1 VAARLPRSFY
11 ARSALHVA
19 PDLLGRVLVRRLP
32 GGARLAA
39 RIVEA
44 EAYLPGDPASHA
56 FIGMTRRNA
65 VMFGPPGRLYVYFTY
80 GHHWMMNAVTG
91 DDGEGT
97 AVLLRAAEPLEGL
110 GEMAGHRG
118 REDPRALCSGPGKL
132 AQAFA
137 VTGAHNGEDLVRG
150 ASVWIERGEPVA
162 SRRIARGPR
171 VGVSVG
177 YDKRWRFWE
186 STNPFVSKGRPGPPP
201 PRRRASP
208 PAASGPSRP

>member
-11 ARSALHVA
+11 ARSALRVA
-19 PDLLGRVLVRRLP
+19 PDLLGQVLVRALP
-32 GGARLAA
+32 GGIRLAA

-56 FIGMTRRNA
+56 YNGLTGRNA

-91 DDGEGT
+91 AEGEGT

-110 GEMAGHRG
+110 HEMAARRE
-118 REDPRALCSGPGKL
+118 REDPHALCSGPGKL
-132 AQAFA
+132 AKAYG
-137 VTGAHNGEDLVRG
+137 VTREQNGEDLVRG
-150 ASVWIERGEPVA
+150 RVVWIERGDRVA
-162 SRRIARGPR
+162 RGRIARGPR

-177 YDKRWRFWE
+177 YDKPWRFWE
-186 STNPFVSKGRPGPPP
+186 DTNPFVSAGRPGPAPP
-201 PRRRASP
+201 KRGASLR
-208 PAASGPSRP
+208 STGPSRR

>member
-1 VAARLPRSFY
+1 VAARLPRSFF
-11 ARSALHVA
+11 ARSALQVA
-19 PDLLGRVLVRRLP
+19 PDLLGHVLVRAMP
-32 GGARLAA
+32 GGVRLAA

-56 FIGMTRRNA
+56 FIGKTRRNA

-110 GEMAGHRG
+110 AEMARHRG
-118 REDPRALCSGPGKL
+118 RDGARDLCSGPGKL
-132 AQAFA
+132 AQAYA
-137 VTGAHNGEDLVRG
+137 VTGEHNGEDLVRG
-150 ASVWIERGEPVA
+150 ACVWIERGAPVPR
-162 SRRIARGPR
+162 RRIARGPR

-177 YDKRWRFWE
+177 YEKRWRFWE
-186 STNPFVSKGRPGPPP
+186 SSNPFVSKGRPGPPP
-201 PRRRASP
+201 PRRRVS
-208 PAASGPSRP
+208 PAATGPSRP

>member
-11 ARSALHVA
+11 ARSALRVA
-19 PDLLGRVLVRRLP
+19 PDLLGQILVCQLP
-32 GGARLAA
+32 GAMRLAA

-80 GHHWMMNAVTG
+80 GHHWMMNVVTG
-91 DDGEGT
+91 KEGEGT

-110 GEMAGHRG
+110 ELMAAHRG
-118 REDPRALCSGPGKL
+118 RDDPLALCSGPGKL
-132 AQAFA
+132 ANAYG
-137 VTGAHNGEDLVRG
+137 VTGEQNGEDLVRG
-150 ASVWIERGEPVA
+150 GAVWIERGKPV
-162 SRRIARGPR
+162 SRRRIARGPR

-186 STNPFVSKGRPGPPP
+186 ATNPFVSKGRPGPPSP
-201 PRRRASP
+201 KRRR
-208 PAASGPSRP
+208 